1 MPVDVIAHMRERVK
15 RARSVIELAHDPEMI
30 ALLSQLIVEAE
41 ADIRRLEDEQ
51 RASTPTIDLPPAQ
64 QGAQE

>member
-41 ADIRRLEDEQ
+41 ADISRLEDEQ

-64 QGAQE
+64 GAQE